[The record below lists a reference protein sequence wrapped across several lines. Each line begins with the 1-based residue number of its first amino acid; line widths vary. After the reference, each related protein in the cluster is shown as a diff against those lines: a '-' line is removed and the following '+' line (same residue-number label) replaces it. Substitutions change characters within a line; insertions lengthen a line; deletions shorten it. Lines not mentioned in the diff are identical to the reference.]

1 MNWFIAFLTSS
12 LGKKLIM
19 SLTGLFLMIFLVVHL
34 SGNFQLL
41 LHDEGKNFNLYTK
54 FMTTNPVIKT
64 ISYLLYFFILLHT
77 IQGLVLWRQNR
88 TARKSRYAV
97 SGTKTST
104 FASRNMAYL
113 GMIIF
118 IFLVIHLWQFWFQM
132 KIGGL
137 DMITYAGHEPVNNL
151 YEVVAYA
158 FGQWWYV
165 IFYVICMVF
174 LGYHLLHGFQSAFQ
188 SLGINHKKYSPLIKG
203 IGAIYSIAVPIGFAA
218 IPVIFYLLR

>member
-1 MNWFIAFLTSS
+1 MNWFIAFLRSS

-34 SGNFQLL
+34 SGNLQLL
-41 LHDEGKNFNLYTK
+41 QEDEGKNFNLYTK

-64 ISYLLYFFILLHT
+64 VSYLLYIFILLHS
-77 IQGLVLWRQNR
+77 IQGIVLWRLNR
-88 TARKSRYAV
+88 SARKSRYAIP
-97 SGTKTST
+97 GTKTST

-118 IFLVIHLWQFWFQM
+118 VFLVIHLWQFWFQM

-137 DMITYAGHEPVNNL
+137 DMITYEGHEPVKNL

-158 FGQWWYV
+158 FSQWWYV
-165 IFYVICMVF
+165 IFYVVCMVF

-203 IGAIYSIAVPIGFAA
+203 LGAVYSIVISFGFAV

>member
-1 MNWFIAFLTSS
+1 
-12 LGKKLIM
+12 
-19 SLTGLFLMIFLVVHL
+19 
-34 SGNFQLL
+34 
-41 LHDEGKNFNLYTK
+41 
-54 FMTTNPVIKT
+54 
-64 ISYLLYFFILLHT
+64 
-77 IQGLVLWRQNR
+77 
-88 TARKSRYAV
+88 V

-188 SLGINHKKYSPLIKG
+188 S
-203 IGAIYSIAVPIGFAA
+203 
-218 IPVIFYLLR
+218 